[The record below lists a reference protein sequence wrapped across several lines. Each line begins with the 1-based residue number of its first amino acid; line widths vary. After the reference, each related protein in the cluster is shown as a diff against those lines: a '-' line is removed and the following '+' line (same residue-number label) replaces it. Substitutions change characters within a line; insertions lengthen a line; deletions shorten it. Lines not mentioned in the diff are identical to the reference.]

1 VARITRKELKSDK
14 FALEVEHTFTFFEEH
29 RAEVIRYG
37 AIAAGVLVL
46 VFAFV
51 LYSRHR
57 HTAREEALN
66 QALQVQEAPIGN
78 SNPNA
83 LLSFPT
89 EDARDLQAIKQ
100 FGEVAGKY
108 SGSAE
113 GQIAEYYLGT
123 IAADQG
129 KMAEAE
135 KHLQVAADSGE
146 AANASLAKLTLAQ
159 VYFVNGRAAEGEKLL
174 RSLMDHPTAFVSKE
188 QAALTLARALAKSKP
203 AEARKLLEPLRTIR
217 GDVGQA
223 AITLYGEIP
232 SQ

>member
-1 VARITRKELKSDK
+1 MARITRKELKSDK

-29 RAEVIRYG
+29 REQVVRYG
-37 AIAAGVLVL
+37 AVAVGVLVL
-46 VFAFV
+46 VLAFV
-51 LYSRHR
+51 LYTRYQ

-66 QALQVQEAPIGN
+66 QALQVPDAPVGE

-83 LLSFPT
+83 PLAFPT
-89 EDARDLQAIKQ
+89 EAARDAEAAKR

-108 SGSAE
+108 RGTAE

-123 IAADQG
+123 AAADQG

-135 KHLQVAADSGE
+135 KHLQAAADSGD
-146 AANASLAKLTLAQ
+146 AANASLAQLALAQ
-159 VYFVNGRAAEGEKLL
+159 VYFANGRSAEGEKLL
-174 RSLMDHPTAFVSKE
+174 RSLMDHPTAFVSRE
-188 QAALTLARALAKSKP
+188 QATLTLARALAKSRP
-203 AEARKLLEPLRTIR
+203 AEARKLLEPLRTVR

-223 AITLYGEIP
+223 AISLDSEIP

>member
-14 FALEVEHTFTFFEEH
+14 FALEVEHTVTFFDEH
-29 RAEVIRYG
+29 RAEVVRYG
-37 AIAAGVLVL
+37 AIAAGVLAL

-51 LYSRHR
+51 LYSRHQ

-66 QALQVQEAPIGN
+66 QAFQVREAPVGE

-83 LLSFPT
+83 PISFPT
-89 EDARDLQAIKQ
+89 EEARTQQAVKQ
-100 FGEVAGKY
+100 FGEVAAKY
-108 SGSAE
+108 SGTAE
-113 GQIAEYYLGT
+113 GYIAEYSLGT
-123 IAADQG
+123 LAADQG

-135 KHLQVAADSGE
+135 KHLKAVAESAD
-146 AANASLAKLTLAQ
+146 APYASLAKLSLAQ
-159 VYFVNGRAAEGEKLL
+159 IDFSSGRDAEGEKLL
-174 RSLMDHPTAFVSKE
+174 RSLIAAPTIFVSRE
-188 QAALTLARALAKSKP
+188 QATITLARALMKSKP

-232 SQ
+232 SP